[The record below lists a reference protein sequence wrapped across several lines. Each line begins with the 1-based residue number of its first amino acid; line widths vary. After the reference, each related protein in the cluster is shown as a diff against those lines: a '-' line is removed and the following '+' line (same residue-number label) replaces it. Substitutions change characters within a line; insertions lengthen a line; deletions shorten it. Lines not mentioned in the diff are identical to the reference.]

1 MASSSAIT
9 QVLETDTWAKAT
21 WKEFLTLADDSAWE
35 KGKFYYYQ
43 EHMRVE
49 MSPVGPL
56 HARHNSIIPYVVILF
71 AALRNIRVV
80 QFTNPSFRKT
90 GIGEFQPDLAY
101 YIGSDLRIPPADSN
115 SPIDLDE
122 YDPPNLIIE
131 IGASSFN
138 DDLGSKRLLYE
149 DAGISEYWVDRANT
163 QEVFAFAINGGGS
176 GRIQQSRVLPGLEIA
191 LVEEALHRSQ
201 TQYDGEIARWLI
213 QTFNQGY
220 RSV

>member
-1 MASSSAIT
+1 MASSSVIT
-9 QVLETDTWAKAT
+9 QVLETDTWVKAT

-35 KGKFYYYQ
+35 KGKFYYDQ

-56 HARHNSIIPYVVILF
+56 HGSDNSIVSYVVILF
-71 AALRNIRVV
+71 AMLRNIRVV
-80 QFTNPSFRKT
+80 QFANTSFRKA
-90 GIGEFQPDLAY
+90 GIREFQPDLAY
-101 YIGSDLRIPPADSN
+101 YIGSDLRVPPKDNN
-115 SPIDLDE
+115 SPVNLDQ

-176 GRIQQSRVLPGLEIA
+176 GRIQESQVLPGLEIA

-201 TQYDGEIARWLI
+201 TQDDGEIARWLV
-213 QTFNQGY
+213 QTFSQG
-220 RSV
+220 

>member
-1 MASSSAIT
+1 MASSSVIT
-9 QVLETDTWAKAT
+9 QVLETDTWVKAT

-35 KGKFYYYQ
+35 KGKFYYDQ

-56 HARHNSIIPYVVILF
+56 HGSDNSIVSYVVILF
-71 AALRNIRVV
+71 AMLRNIRVV
-80 QFTNPSFRKT
+80 QFANTSFRKA
-90 GIGEFQPDLAY
+90 GIREFQPDLAY
-101 YIGSDLRIPPADSN
+101 YIGSDLRVPPKDNN
-115 SPIDLDE
+115 SPVNLDQ

-176 GRIQQSRVLPGLEIA
+176 GRIQQSQVLPGLEIA

-201 TQYDGEIARWLI
+201 TQDDGEIARWLV
-213 QTFNQGY
+213 QTFSQG
-220 RSV
+220 